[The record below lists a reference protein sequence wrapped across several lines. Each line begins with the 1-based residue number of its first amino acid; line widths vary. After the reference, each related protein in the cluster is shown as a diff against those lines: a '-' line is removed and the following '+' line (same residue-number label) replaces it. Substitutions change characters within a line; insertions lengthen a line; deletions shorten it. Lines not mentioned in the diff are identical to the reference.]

1 VTGVRGHRLHL
12 VRVIE
17 VDGGDLAMT
26 IDDLP
31 DGGLA
36 GGAKGHRLADQPA
49 ADEVA
54 AGAPTDGAVDR
65 DDAHD
70 LVRTV
75 GDGWNGFW
83 EGPRAGLIA
92 TGGHRVGER
101 LVRALQVVAAAE
113 GIELRLGRAQGG
125 QVAVGENLG
134 GDGAVEAFDLAL
146 RLGMADLAMPR
157 FHPEAQQP
165 GFQRREPPIPAVA
178 QGEPLSVRMA
188 RGSP

>member
-1 VTGVRGHRLHL
+1 VRGHRLHL
-12 VRVIE
+12 VDRRQ
-17 VDGGDLAMT
+17 VDGGDPLMA

-31 DGGLA
+31 ALRLA
-36 GGAKGHRLADQPA
+36 GRAQRHRFANQAA

-54 AGAPTDGAVDR
+54 PPVPADGAVDR
-65 DDAHD
+65 DGAHD
-70 LVRTV
+70 LIRAV
-75 GDGWNGFW
+75 GHRGNGFW
-83 EGPRAGLIA
+83 ERAG
-92 TGGHRVGER
+92 TGLVAAGRHRVGQG
-101 LVRALQVVAAAE
+101 LVRSFQVVARAE
-113 GIELRLGRAQGG
+113 GIELALGLG
-125 QVAVGENLG
+125 QVGELAMGEDVG